1 MASLDMTDAKAA
13 KLDKLED
20 KALDVLI
27 EAMTGENDVSDE
39 AKLAMKALN
48 AVAKNRQTLTARSGI
63 ELAMATRVLDD
74 GQIAK
79 YVEASSPVIG
89 KLLKG

>member
-1 MASLDMTDAKAA
+1 MANLDMTEAKAA

-20 KALDVLI
+20 KALDLLI
-27 EAMTGENDVSDE
+27 DAMDGENEVSDE

-48 AVAKNRQTLTARSGI
+48 AVAKNRQTLTARCGI
-63 ELAMATRVLDD
+63 ELAMASRVLND

-79 YVEASSPVIG
+79 YVEASSPIIG
-89 KLLKG
+89 KLLTK